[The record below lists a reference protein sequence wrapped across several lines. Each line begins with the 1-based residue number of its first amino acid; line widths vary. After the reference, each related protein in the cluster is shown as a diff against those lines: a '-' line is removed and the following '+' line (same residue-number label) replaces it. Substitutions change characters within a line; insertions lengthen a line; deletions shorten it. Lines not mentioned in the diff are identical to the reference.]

1 MSTIVSLVLKKPPFW
16 RAQPL
21 HDKSWKDQVIELTVQ
36 NPIKEVDLS
45 ILPEEALG
53 QIKAALRREQISS
66 DVETNK
72 ILMYN
77 FSKAVELKEK
87 VNKVLFT
94 LKEKAEFLE
103 ILSKNLKEIKL
114 NINKL
119 CDDKNLPVLRLLY
132 DLEKGNKNRDK
143 VLDYLEKTL
152 ISLSDKLSEEQLP
165 GQNFTV
171 NTGFEFAPRGK

>member
-21 HDKSWKDQVIELTVQ
+21 HDKSWKDKTIELTVQ
-36 NPIKEVDLS
+36 SPVKEVNLAE
-45 ILPEEALG
+45 LPEEAIA

-87 VNKVLFT
+87 VSKVLFT
-94 LKEKAEFLE
+94 LKEKADFIE
-103 ILSKNLKEIKL
+103 ILSKNLKEVKL
-114 NINKL
+114 GINKL
-119 CDDKNLPVLRLLY
+119 CDDKNLPALRMLY

-143 VLDYLEKTL
+143 VLDYLEKTI
-152 ISLSDKLSEEQLP
+152 ISLSEKLTEEQLP

-171 NTGFEFAPRGK
+171 NTGIEFAPRE